1 MTKAK
6 KTPQFKYGIEITKP
20 HSKEMYDHNDVVAEV
35 LKLNIQ
41 SAWDNAFKLAEVDF
55 ISYLEEDQEGML
67 FTDSD
72 WSNANQVMQDLSK
85 GITVTGYGDGF
96 TIQDVQDD
104 FDRDLECMENWQLH
118 ETYAELFDDGLV
130 PAVDAEMVGFTN
142 NYNKDNTSYAKV

>member
-85 GITVTGYGDGF
+85 GITVTGYGGGF

>member
-85 GITVTGYGDGF
+85 GTTVTGYGGGF